1 MTESSSNGATAV
13 DPELCRVSV
22 IGGNTQLD
30 MGLPA
35 SIPVAAYIAD
45 VVRLIDSRNPDPTE
59 SDESAP
65 PVTRHWTLARL
76 GRDPIPPH
84 QSLAEAE
91 IYDGELLVLRSVTA
105 KELPALFDD
114 VIDAVARLSVDEM
127 RGWSAASARWTGLVA
142 GLIAVLTALALL
154 LLDKGT
160 GIAGGFV
167 PLGAGLLAA
176 GAAVIAGRRY
186 QDQRVTVIVLGLYA
200 SVLLGA
206 AAALLTPGRIGSPH
220 LLFGAV
226 ACLAAALV
234 IYAGA
239 KAGALVTAAVV
250 ATAAVL
256 AIAALV
262 RMIWACEVAHIAVGV
277 LLAGLILITLAPRL
291 AVAAAK
297 LPVPP
302 VPTAGAAI
310 DPADHE
316 PRPTIEDIGAIGATA
331 LPSAAGLEQRAR
343 AANQFQSGLLLAA
356 AVLAAGGAVLA
367 ADPFGGGRWQGQA
380 LAAIVA
386 VVLCLRGRAYA
397 DMVQAAVLIGAGTL
411 TGFGVI
417 TGMALAQEDR
427 RLIGAGI
434 VLIAGLAAVGF
445 GVIGPHTEVSPV
457 VRRAVELFEYLLIVL
472 IVPLALWVM
481 DVYSAARNLTF

>member
-1 MTESSSNGATAV
+1 MTESSNNGAGAV

-35 SIPVAAYIAD
+35 GVPVAAYIAD
-45 VVRLIDSRNPDPTE
+45 VVRLIDSRNPDLTE
-59 SDESAP
+59 SDEGAAP
-65 PVTRHWTLARL
+65 TTEHWTLARL

-91 IYDGELLVLRSVTA
+91 IFDGELLVLRSVTA

-114 VIDAVARLSVDEM
+114 VIDAVAQLSVDEM
-127 RGWSAASARWTGLVA
+127 HGWSARSARGMGLITGLV
-142 GLIAVLTALALL
+142 AVLTALALL
-154 LLDKGT
+154 VLDKGD
-160 GIAGGFV
+160 GIVGGFI

-176 GAAVIAGRRY
+176 SAAVIAGRRY
-186 QDQRVTVIVLGLYA
+186 KEQRLTVIMVGLYGTL
-200 SVLLGA
+200 LLGA
-206 AAALLTPGRIGSPH
+206 AAALLTPGRLDAPH
-220 LLFGAV
+220 VLFGAV
-226 ACLAAALV
+226 ATLVAALV

-250 ATAAVL
+250 PTAVVIAV
-256 AIAALV
+256 AALIG
-262 RMIWACEVAHIAVGV
+262 MIWDFDVPDIAVGV
-277 LLAGLILITLAPRL
+277 MLAGLILITSAPRL

-343 AANQFQSGLLLAA
+343 AANQFQSGLQLSAA
-356 AVLAAGGAVLA
+356 ILSAGGAVIA
-367 ADPFGGGRWQGQA
+367 ADPFGDPRWQSQA
-380 LAAIVA
+380 LAGIVA

-397 DMVQAAVLIGAGTL
+397 DMVQAAALIAAGVV
-411 TGFGVI
+411 TGL
-417 TGMALAQEDR
+417 ALVAGFAVAQDDWR
-427 RLIGAGI
+427 PMGAGI
-434 VLIAGLAAVGF
+434 VLVTGLAAVGF

-457 VRRAVELFEYLLIVL
+457 LRRAVELFEYLLIVL

-481 DVYSAARNLTF
+481 NVYSAARNITF